1 MESRGALEK
10 EKKAAMKQVV
20 VFFYARMHRRTAKS
34 STPENGRKGGCLWQ
48 KSW

>member
-20 VFFYARMHRRTAKS
+20 VFFYARMHRRTVKS
-34 STPENGRKGGCLWQ
+34 STPENSKKAC
-48 KSW
+48 